1 MKWISIALLLMFLL
15 AGCADKHRMSFSL
28 ETPPLVLTPTAV
40 GNELDGRGRFR
51 EIYCAVQVHH
61 GAALPYDR
69 SCDEVV
75 MRLAQ
80 EPAATAEPVFLGPAR
95 LSLRILIV
103 SGLFSE
109 CVSSLT
115 SAYSYALDYLEQFG
129 YQGGEIRV
137 SGRSSSEHNA
147 RQIRDAIIGLDLQEG
162 EQIVLVGYSKG
173 SVDILEALVRHP
185 EIEPAVVAVVSIA
198 GAIGGSPVAEF
209 YGDTFKRLVAAIPL
223 LGCSFGD
230 QGAFESIKPS
240 TRRMWLA
247 RHQLPAGI
255 SYFSLVSFAE
265 REHISRLLRSNYDR
279 LAAIDPRNDG
289 LLLFWDQVIPDST
302 LLGYIRADHWAIA
315 MPFSQDLPLTS
326 AVVVNHNKFPRE
338 VLFEATIRF
347 VEEVLLKTTHP
358 QVPL

>member
-1 MKWISIALLLMFLL
+1 MKWICVAFLMMFLL
-15 AGCADKHRMSFSL
+15 GGCADRNRASFTL
-28 ETPPLVLTPTAV
+28 ETPPLVLIPAAV
-40 GNELDGRGRFR
+40 GNEFDGRGRFR
-51 EIYCAVQVHH
+51 EIYCAVQLRH

-69 SCDEVV
+69 SCDDVI

-80 EPAATAEPVFLGPAR
+80 EPEATSEPVFLGPAR
-95 LSLRILIV
+95 LPLRIMIV

-115 SAYSYALDYLEQFG
+115 SAYSYALDYLETLG
-129 YQGGEIRV
+129 YQGVEIRV
-137 SGRSSSEHNA
+137 SGRSSSKHNA
-147 RQIRDAIIGLDLQEG
+147 RQIRDAINGLELKEG
-162 EQIVLVGYSKG
+162 EKIVLVGYSKG
-173 SVDILEALVRHP
+173 SVDILEALVMHP
-185 EIEPAVVAVVSIA
+185 EIQPAVAAVVSIA

-209 YGDTFKRLVAAIPL
+209 YADSFKKLVAGIPL

-230 QGAFESIKPS
+230 KGAFESIKSS
-240 TRRMWLA
+240 TRKMWLA
-247 RHQLPAGI
+247 QHQLPAGI

-265 REHISRLLRSNYDR
+265 REHISRLLRSNYDK

-326 AVVVNHNKFPRE
+326 AIFVNHNKFPRE
-338 VLFEATIRF
+338 VLFEATVRF
-347 VEEVLLKTTHP
+347 VEEVLLKAAQP
-358 QVPL
+358 QESL